1 MQHSSDELL
10 TKEVAFYWFL
20 FNYEDCVALDG
31 LIVSFLLFWSRMFNC
46 IVPLISIELYI
57 DYYLSQP
64 VSHDDSHC
72 DHL

>member
-1 MQHSSDELL
+1 MHRSSDELL

-20 FNYEDCVALDG
+20 FNYEDVVTLDG
-31 LIVSFLLFWSRMFNC
+31 VFASFVLFWSRIFNI
-46 IVPLISIELYI
+46 IVRLISIKLYV

-64 VSHDDSHC
+64 VSHDDSPC